1 MVSGSDFPQETN
13 PLGEQLGDDLCVLR
27 RANRRALRRAL
38 RMISLSVFPLFFL
51 ATILGT
57 YKGSPSYQ

>member
-27 RANRRALRRAL
+27 RANRRALR
-38 RMISLSVFPLFFL
+38 MISLSVFPLFFL